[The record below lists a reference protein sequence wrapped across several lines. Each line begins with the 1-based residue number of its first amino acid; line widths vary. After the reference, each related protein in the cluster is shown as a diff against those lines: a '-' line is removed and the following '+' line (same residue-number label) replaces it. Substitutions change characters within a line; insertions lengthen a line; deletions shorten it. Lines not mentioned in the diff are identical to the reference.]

1 MLVSNALPIGG
12 YIELQLPAGNEYYPS
27 LLKLNTGRNSL
38 EYILSIKGYTGIYLP
53 YFTCEVMLEP
63 VKKLGLELKYYH
75 VDRHLDPVLDFDIGP
90 AECLVYTNYFGIK
103 QETVRR
109 LSEMVRN
116 LIIDNSQAFFSEP
129 LQGID
134 TFYSCRKFFGV
145 PDGAYL
151 QLNSNKRLDIQDDFS
166 AGRFSHLIKS
176 IDLGIEDGYGDYIAN
191 NNVLCYAPIR
201 QMSPLTRKIL
211 SGIDY
216 DECKLKRHAN
226 FHFLHYFLADYNE
239 LPIDVRDNL
248 SPLVYPLLIAKP
260 GLKKQL
266 IENKIFVATYWPN
279 VLEWTSP
286 EMLEYQLADNIIALP
301 IDHRYNLDHMTRI
314 VNVLNQL
321 L

>member
-1 MLVSNALPIGG
+1 MLVSSALPIGG

-38 EYILSIKGYTGIYLP
+38 EYILRVEGYTTIYLP

-63 VKKLGLELKYYH
+63 VKKLGLELKFYH
-75 VDRHLDPVLDFDIGP
+75 IDRHLDPILDFDIGP
-90 AECLVYTNYFGIK
+90 GECLVYTNYFGIK
-103 QETVRR
+103 QATVQR
-109 LSEMVRN
+109 LSKIVNN
-116 LIIDNSQAFFSEP
+116 LIIDNSQAFFSSP
-129 LQGID
+129 LPGIN

-151 QLNSNKRLDIQDDFS
+151 QLNSDNRLDLQDDFS

-176 IDLGIEDGYGDYIAN
+176 IDLGIEDGYSDYIEN
-191 NNVLCYAPIR
+191 NNILCYAAIK

-211 SGIDY
+211 SGINY
-216 DECKLKRHAN
+216 EECKLKRNAN
-226 FHFLHYFLADYNE
+226 FKFLHYFLADYNE
-239 LPIDVRDNL
+239 LPIDVAGDS
-248 SPLVYPLLIAKP
+248 SPLVYPLLLSKP

-266 IENKIFVATYWPN
+266 IEKKIFVATYWPN
-279 VLEWTSP
+279 VFEWTGP
-286 EMLEYQLADNIIALP
+286 EMLEYQLAENIIALP